1 MYIAYR
7 IRGSGETATPTGS
20 GRTTPSKAGTRSRCR
35 ALANFGRLPHKG
47 LVAKSYLFRQIGID
61 WIAIG
66 IPVLIPKS
74 EGNRGS
80 TRASALAGLIASA
93 PDFERSGDCASLRP
107 MPHTERSK
115 SGAEAIIER
124 VALPSGPAKALAR
137 RSNQRE
143 IRVRRQ
149 RQSAAAF
156 LRAEQFRKIKDS
168 KAILD
173 KSASRFNPSAQGGR
187 ARGP

>member
-1 MYIAYR
+1 MLSKLA
-7 IRGSGETATPTGS
+7 RGSGNRAKRP
-20 GRTTPSKAGTRSRCR
+20 KTRSRCR
-35 ALANFGRLPHKG
+35 EFANFGRLRHKG
-47 LVAKSYLFRQIGID
+47 LVAKSYLFSDIGID

-124 VALPSGPAKALAR
+124 VALPFGPAKALAR
-137 RSNQRE
+137 RSNHPE

-149 RQSAAAF
+149 RPSAVAF
-156 LRAEQFRKIKDS
+156 TMAKQLPRIGIRSRHFPGHRNQRI
-168 KAILD
+168 
-173 KSASRFNPSAQGGR
+173 SASVSGYSNR
-187 ARGP
+187 